1 MFLTTVVKG
10 FSSVG
15 ASVQSCEFETRGQV
29 AVAVAVFL
37 QEICT
42 GSTLLVSGFQRLTET
57 VLSFYIAQ
65 GLSNLFCNLVHGMK

>member
-1 MFLTTVVKG
+1 MFLTTVVKD

-15 ASVQSCEFETRGQV
+15 ASVQSCEFETWGQ
-29 AVAVAVFL
+29 VAVAVFL
-37 QEICT
+37 QEICA